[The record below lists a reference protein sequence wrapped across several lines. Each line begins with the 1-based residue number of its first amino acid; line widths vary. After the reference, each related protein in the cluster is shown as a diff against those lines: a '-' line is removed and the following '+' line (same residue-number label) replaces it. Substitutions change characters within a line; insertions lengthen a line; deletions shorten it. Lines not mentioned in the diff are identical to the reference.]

1 MPAPPAGFRVC
12 PGRGLAQPTGVTRF
26 LVSLFRG
33 GRAAALVLLLAALPA
48 AAQQVPVIEKTLSNG
63 MTMLMVERRDEPTI
77 AAGWVVHV
85 GSANERPGITGIAH
99 LFEHMMFKGT
109 TNLGTKDAPRDLEI
123 IAEQERVRE
132 LMRAEESRMRELWRK
147 GELDDPTRPEN
158 FTPRYRELQEEFRK
172 LIAAQREI
180 LVKNE
185 FDRLYTA
192 AGASGMNAFTYY
204 DMTGYFI
211 NVPANKLQLWMWMES
226 ERLLRPVFREFY
238 AERDVVFE
246 ERRLRTESTPL
257 GKFEETLN
265 SMFWEAH
272 PYHWPVIGW
281 ASDIPAISKQD
292 ADDFYAT
299 YYAPQN
305 ITLILVGD
313 FQADE
318 AFALAE
324 SYFGRI
330 PHGTR
335 PVPDVITWEPK
346 QQAEKRMIAEAEA
359 NPQVDILWHTVPFGH
374 KDSYALE
381 VLAQLLSGRTGRLY
395 KGLVLSNEVATSVY
409 ANSDNRRWA
418 GLFNI
423 GGEARDGKTPADVEQ
438 AIYNEL
444 QRLQQEEVPA
454 EELQKVKNQ
463 FAAGEYRKLSSN
475 FAILYQL
482 IFNDGFGDWREINE
496 AGKKIQAVT
505 AADVKRVASEY
516 FARENRTVATY
527 TRKPTSASA
536 DEDPDLALLT
546 PEQRPVVR
554 QMMASLKSET
564 DVKKL
569 REALERMQAQAD
581 GGDPKRQQ
589 MARLMMKKVGERIAE
604 LEKQ

>member
-1 MPAPPAGFRVC
+1 M
-12 PGRGLAQPTGVTRF
+12 RF
-26 LVSLFRG
+26 LLFR
-33 GRAAALVLLLAALPA
+33 RALAGTAALWLAWFA
-48 AAQQVPVIEKTLSNG
+48 APAQQVPVIEQTLSNG

-77 AAGWVVHV
+77 AGGWLVHV

-109 TNLGTKDAPRDLEI
+109 TNLGTRDAARDLEI
-123 IAEQERVRE
+123 IAEQERVRD
-132 LMRAEESRMRELWRK
+132 LMRAEERRMRALWRK
-147 GELDDPTRPEN
+147 GELGDPARPEN
-158 FTPRYRELQEEFRK
+158 HTPRYRELEAEFQK

-192 AGASGMNAFTYY
+192 GGASGMNAFTYY

-211 NVPANKLQLWMWMES
+211 NVPANKLELWMWMES

-246 ERRLRTESTPL
+246 ERRMRTESTPL

-281 ASDIPAISKQD
+281 ASDIPAISKRD
-292 ADDFYAT
+292 ADEFYAT
-299 YYAPQN
+299 FYAPQN

-313 FQADE
+313 FQA
-318 AFALAE
+318 ATAAAMAE
-324 SYFGRI
+324 RYFGRI
-330 PHGTR
+330 PRGTNAI
-335 PVPDVITWEPK
+335 PEVVTWEPK
-346 QQAEKRMIAEAEA
+346 QPAEKRLYAEAEA

-395 KGLVLSNEVATSVY
+395 KGLVLSNEVATSAY
-409 ANSDNRRWA
+409 ANSENRRWA

-438 AIYNEL
+438 GIHAEL
-444 QRLQQEEVPA
+444 ERLQQAEAPP

-482 IFNDGFGDWREINE
+482 LFNGGFGDWREINE
-496 AGKKIQAVT
+496 GGRKIQAVT
-505 AADVKRVASEY
+505 AADVRRVANEY
-516 FARENRTVATY
+516 FTRENRTVATY
-527 TRKPTSASA
+527 TRKPSSGTAA

-546 PEQRPVVR
+546 PEQRPMVR

-589 MARLMMKKVGERIAE
+589 MARLMLKKVGERIAE
-604 LEKQ
+604 LEKE

>member
-1 MPAPPAGFRVC
+1 MPARRA
-12 PGRGLAQPTGVTRF
+12 A
-26 LVSLFRG
+26 
-33 GRAAALVLLLAALPA
+33 RAAAAWLVALLPV
-48 AAQQVPVIEKTLSNG
+48 AAQQVPVIEQTLSNG
-63 MTMLMVERRDEPTI
+63 MRLLMVERRDEPTI

-109 TNLGTKDAPRDLEI
+109 TNLGTTNPVRDLEI
-123 IAEQERVRE
+123 IAEQERVRD
-132 LMRAEESRMRELWRK
+132 LMRAEESRMRALWRR
-147 GELDDPTRPEN
+147 GELDDPTKPEN
-158 FTPRYRELQEEFRK
+158 FTPRYRELQEEFRQ

-185 FDRLYTA
+185 FDRIYTA
-192 AGASGMNAFTYY
+192 AGASGMNAFTSY

-257 GKFEETLN
+257 GKFEESLN

-272 PYHWPVIGW
+272 PYHWPIIGW

-292 ADDFYAT
+292 ADEFYAT

-313 FQADE
+313 FQANE

-330 PHGTR
+330 PRGTR
-335 PVPDVITWEPK
+335 PVPDVVTWEPK
-346 QQAEKRMIAEAEA
+346 QQVEKRMYAEAEA

-374 KDSYALE
+374 RDAYALE

-423 GGEARDGKTPADVEQ
+423 GGEAREGRTPGDVEQ
-438 AIYNEL
+438 AIYHEL
-444 QRLQQEEVPA
+444 QRLQQDEVPA

-463 FAAGEYRKLSSN
+463 FAAAEYRKLTSN
-475 FAILYQL
+475 FAVLYQL
-482 IFNDGFGDWREINE
+482 IFNEGFGDWREINE
-496 AGKKIQAVT
+496 AGKKIQAVS
-505 AADVKRVASEY
+505 AADVQRVANEY
-516 FARENRTVATY
+516 FTRENRTVATY
-527 TRKPTSASA
+527 TRKPSSAGA

-546 PEQRPVVR
+546 PEQRPVIR
-554 QMMASLKSET
+554 QMIASLRAET
-564 DVKKL
+564 DVNRL
-569 REALERMQAQAD
+569 RETLRQMEAQAE
-581 GGDPKRQQ
+581 GGDPRRQQ
-589 MARLMMKKVGERIAE
+589 MVRLMMKKVGERISE